1 MKAYKSCSYMI
12 AGIPKD
18 VVTTLELI
26 IANSTANSLSEY
38 LEERGGVPGII
49 THDRFNALMKFI
61 EVCRE
66 AQEPSGE

>member
-12 AGIPKD
+12 AGIPREVID
-18 VVTTLELI
+18 ILNTI

-38 LEERGGVPGII
+38 LEERGGMPGIV
-49 THDRFNALMKFI
+49 TQERFDGLAKLVKA
-61 EVCRE
+61 CRE